1 MMRVEPFRLWLP
13 PILWA
18 GLILYFSGNTASS
31 GQTSSALRELFR
43 WLSDGQFDA
52 LHFVIRKGAHFVE
65 YGVLGALSFRAAREG
80 RAGWEGRWGAV
91 AVGLA
96 AVVATMDE
104 TRQSLFTSRSGSAWD
119 VLLDTSSAAV
129 TVLLWRLRY
138 PSRS

>member
-1 MMRVEPFRLWLP
+1 MMRAEPFRLWLP

-31 GQTSSALRELFR
+31 GHTFHGLREFFR
-43 WLSDGQFDA
+43 WLSDFQFA
-52 LHFVIRKGAHFVE
+52 VLHILIRKGAHLFE
-65 YGVLGALSFRAAREG
+65 YGLLAALNFRAARG
-80 RAGWEGRWGAV
+80 RGAGWEGRWAAV

-119 VLLDTSSAAV
+119 VLLDTCCAAV

-138 PSRS
+138 PSR